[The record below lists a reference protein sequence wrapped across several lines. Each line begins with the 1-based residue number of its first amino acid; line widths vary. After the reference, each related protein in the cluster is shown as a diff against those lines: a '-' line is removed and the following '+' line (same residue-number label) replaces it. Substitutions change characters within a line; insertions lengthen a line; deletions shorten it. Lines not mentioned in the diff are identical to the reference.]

1 MELEWKERYQEI
13 IVALVRHG
21 NTVSRTLSDTM
32 DCGNGLLLHYQ
43 QFQVLEYIIEN
54 RQSIFSMNDASSQ
67 LSIPQ
72 STFSKTV
79 KQLVEA
85 GLVEKY
91 QAVNNRK
98 NIILRPTEKAIGV
111 YSDFAQK
118 HAKQIWQPFFDALK
132 DVDDEDLHAVVQAI
146 DVLDRFILSESK
158 EEIRIVKIKQP

>member
-1 MELEWKERYQEI
+1 
-13 IVALVRHG
+13 
-21 NTVSRTLSDTM
+21 
-32 DCGNGLLLHYQ
+32 
-43 QFQVLEYIIEN
+43 
-54 RQSIFSMNDASSQ
+54 MNDASSQ

-132 DVDDEDLHAVVQAI
+132 DVDDEDLHAVVRAI